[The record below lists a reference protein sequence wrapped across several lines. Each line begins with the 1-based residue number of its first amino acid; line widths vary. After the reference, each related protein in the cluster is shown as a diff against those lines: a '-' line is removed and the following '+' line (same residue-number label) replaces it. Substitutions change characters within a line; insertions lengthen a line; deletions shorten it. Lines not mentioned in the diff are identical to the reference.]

1 MNDSYVESLLYSLR
15 TDESLEFGVPPP
27 LEHETDKLRLRLDE
41 GVLTVWP
48 KVNFASAEAAKDV
61 VDAYLRAWEIHEA
74 TRNGQR
80 RLRFEFESA
89 NITDRDPPPEGPR
102 TAEYVVS
109 RFDTLRSVRRKP
121 ERLGSYPAPPQTFT
135 ASPDVET
142 MWQRYEGYLEGREPL
157 LSMAYF
163 CLTVLE
169 HAARNAPGKS
179 KLKKVRNAYG
189 VDEKV
194 LRELSRLS
202 STAGNRI
209 SARKVDAQSQ
219 GVPLTRQEE
228 DWVKR
233 CVAVLI
239 RRAGEVAADPQA
251 ATSPI
256 TMTTLSSL

>member
-1 MNDSYVESLLYSLR
+1 MNDPHVESLRYNLR
-15 TDESLEFGVPPP
+15 TDESLEFDAPPP
-27 LEHETDKLRLRLDE
+27 LERETDNFRLRLEE

-48 KVNFASAEAAKDV
+48 KANFASAEAAKELV
-61 VDAYLRAWEIHEA
+61 GAYLRAWEIHEA
-74 TRNGQR
+74 TRSGRR

-89 NITDRDPPPEGPR
+89 HITDRDPLPDGPR
-102 TAEYVVS
+102 TAEYVTS
-109 RFDTLRSVRRKP
+109 RFDTVRSVRREP
-121 ERLGSYPAPPQTFT
+121 ERPSSYPAPPRTFA

-169 HAARNAPGKS
+169 HTARNAPGNS
-179 KLKKVRNAYG
+179 KLKKVGNVYG
-189 VDEKV
+189 VNEKV
-194 LRELSRLS
+194 LRELGRLS
-202 STAGNRI
+202 STAGDLA
-209 SARKVDAQSQ
+209 SARKVDDQSQ
-219 GVPLTRQEE
+219 GLPLTQQEE

-233 CVAVLI
+233 CVVVLI

-256 TMTTLSSL
+256 TMTTLSSQ